1 MAGLCAPLST
11 LRQYPH
17 GYWRM
22 TRGRCGSLL
31 LHRDGLAPPTPCRS
45 PGALRSSPGNG
56 HPQTRSACRK
66 GAQKQKF
73 TPNSPYS
80 LLRAIRRRGRS
91 RHLAVLAQP
100 VQGLMLTE
108 AAQFEMADFKDRCR
122 NFGGKSTSH
131 EQWPANILAEEFQ
144 PAEDVDVAP
153 DGGEVEAIARANI
166 AVCGIT
172 IVQSNI
178 DGDMLLDLGR

>member
-1 MAGLCAPLST
+1 MVPRVAARKTHQRPSKFSFFTPKRLLQ
-11 LRQYPH
+11 QYLPKAE
-17 GYWRM
+17 Y
-22 TRGRCGSLL
+22 
-31 LHRDGLAPPTPCRS
+31 
-45 PGALRSSPGNG
+45 
-56 HPQTRSACRK
+56 
-66 GAQKQKF
+66 
-73 TPNSPYS
+73 PNSPYS
-80 LLRAIRRRGRS
+80 LLRAIRPRRRS

-108 AAQFEMADFKDRCR
+108 AAQFEMADFKCRCR
-122 NFGGKSTSH
+122 NFCGKSTSH

-144 PAEDVDVAP
+144 PAEDIDVAP

-178 DGDMLLDLGR
+178 DGNMLLDLRR

>member
-1 MAGLCAPLST
+1 MSAPNELT
-11 LRQYPH
+11 
-17 GYWRM
+17 
-22 TRGRCGSLL
+22 
-31 LHRDGLAPPTPCRS
+31 
-45 PGALRSSPGNG
+45 SSA
-56 HPQTRSACRK
+56 QAATSEKC
-66 GAQKQKF
+66 QKQKF

-80 LLRAIRRRGRS
+80 LLRVIRPRGRS

-108 AAQFEMADFKDRCR
+108 AAQFEMADFNDRCR

-153 DGGEVEAIARANI
+153 DGGEVEAIATANI
-166 AVCGIT
+166 AVCRIT
-172 IVQSNI
+172 LVQSNI
-178 DGDMLLDLGR
+178 TGNMLLDLGR

>member
-1 MAGLCAPLST
+1 MFACPPIAGKS
-11 LRQYPH
+11 
-17 GYWRM
+17 
-22 TRGRCGSLL
+22 
-31 LHRDGLAPPTPCRS
+31 
-45 PGALRSSPGNG
+45 G
-56 HPQTRSACRK
+56 HARASRL
-66 GAQKQKF
+66 GQKQKF

-80 LLRAIRRRGRS
+80 LLHAIRPRGRS

-131 EQWPANILAEEFQ
+131 EQWPANILAEEFE
-144 PAEDVDVAP
+144 PAEDVDVTP

-178 DGDMLLDLGR
+178 DGNVLLDLGQ

>member
-1 MAGLCAPLST
+1 MRRKLAIDP
-11 LRQYPH
+11 RQIEH
-17 GYWRM
+17 RRNRTHLVIVGHHLFKAERIKQ
-22 TRGRCGSLL
+22 LL
-31 LHRDGLAPPTPCRS
+31 LIPLQPTHHGPFPPLTASTSENHCSQKPSTDFC
-45 PGALRSSPGNG
+45 NKI
-56 HPQTRSACRK
+56 C
-66 GAQKQKF
+66 QKQKF
-73 TPNSPYS
+73 TTNSPYS
-80 LLRAIRRRGRS
+80 LLRAIRPRGRS

-108 AAQFEMADFKDRCR
+108 AAQFEMAEFNDRCR

-178 DGDMLLDLGR
+178 D